1 MSELVNKWVEG
12 IIEDLRKEYVQQ
24 GRKASGNWGRELES
38 KVEESVSSINIKIL
52 APEYTGAFEFGRA
65 KSSGGVKGQGKL
77 KDIIEKW
84 IEDKNIAYSGITK
97 KGLAFVIARKIH
109 REGIKVPNNYN
120 KGGLVTGVITD
131 KKIAE
136 LGKSLQGM
144 YVASIKSDLIK
155 QWQSQQ

>member
-1 MSELVNKWVEG
+1 MSSIAQDWVDG
-12 IIEDLRKEYVQQ
+12 IIEELQKEYVQQ

-38 KVEESVSSINIKIL
+38 KIVENAASINIKIL
-52 APEYTGAFEFGRA
+52 APEYTGAFEFGRS

-84 IEDKNIAYSGITK
+84 IENKNISYSGITK
-97 KGLAFVIARKIH
+97 KSLAFVIARKIH
-109 REGIKVPNNYN
+109 REGIKVPNDYN
-120 KGGLVTGVITD
+120 KGGLVTSVITD

-155 QWQSQQ
+155 QWQSPQ